1 MTNQRDN
8 EPKTKSASNSRTA
21 VLETATRAVNH
32 ERNNTYGPPTQDFR
46 RTAQLLTALGFTQIS
61 DDGEIHDIQSH
72 HIAMI
77 MIALKLSRAT
87 WSPEHFDHWVDIAGY
102 AGCGY
107 ECVAEGGE

>member
-1 MTNQRDN
+1 MTLNN
-8 EPKTKSASNSRTA
+8 PRTE
-21 VLETATRAVNH
+21 VLETAKSAVNH

-46 RTAQLLTALGFTQIS
+46 RTAELLTALGFFFCR
-61 DDGEIHDIQSH
+61 DGEGAVDDIQPH

-87 WSPEHFDHWVDIAGY
+87 WSPDHFDHWVDIAGY

-107 ECVAEGGE
+107 ECVVEGGE